1 MLLYSLTASFYF
13 SGLWF
18 IASSI
23 QLIQNNPT
31 MIALRIETSH
41 QQQAQAIAE
50 LLLREA
56 LITDVSLYKNVP
68 SLRLRQGAIA
78 HTHETVIAATTQP
91 ALYASIEKRV
101 RDFCKDSQLPFMYS
115 MPI

>member
-1 MLLYSLTASFYF
+1 
-13 SGLWF
+13 
-18 IASSI
+18 
-23 QLIQNNPT
+23 
-31 MIALRIETSH
+31 MIALRIETTH

-68 SLRLRQGAIA
+68 SLRLTHGAIA
-78 HTHETVIAATTQP
+78 HTQETVIAATTQP
-91 ALYASIEKRV
+91 ALYASIEKRL
-101 RDFCKDSQLPFMYS
+101 RDFCKDGQLPFMYS